1 MEHQDYKTVVFNSSI
16 NKKET
21 LLSKEIKKN
30 ISQKESN
37 LETTKIEAP
46 KKLGMLISQARTTK
60 GFNQKQL
67 SSQLGISQQ
76 ILSRWETE
84 KETPSNAQIAN
95 IEKKLSIKLPRTK
108 KIKIDN

>member
-1 MEHQDYKTVVFNSSI
+1 MDHQDYKTVVFNSTE
-16 NKKET
+16 NKKDT

-30 ISQKESN
+30 ISQKECN
-37 LETTKIEAP
+37 PETIKMEAP

-67 SSQLGISQQ
+67 SAQLGISQQ

-84 KETPSNAQIAN
+84 KEIPSNAQIAN
-95 IEKKLSIKLPRTK
+95 MEKKLSIKLPRNKKTK
-108 KIKIDN
+108 IQD